1 MNKFQ
6 EKTFLDNDFVTW
18 YKSLSKKEQKEVWKE
33 IRKRMEEECEKFLQT
48 LTEVKDIKLGE
59 SYTFTVE
66 KFENLSNT
74 LSSIYKTTSI
84 YKTER
89 E

>member
-1 MNKFQ
+1 M
-6 EKTFLDNDFVTW
+6 TFGDNDFVTW
-18 YKSLSKKEQKEVWKE
+18 YKNLSKKEQKEVWKE
-33 IRKRMEEECEKFLQT
+33 IRKRMEE

-59 SYTFTVE
+59 PYAFTPE

-74 LSSIYKTTSI
+74 LSSIYKTV
-84 YKTER
+84 R

>member
-1 MNKFQ
+1 M
-6 EKTFLDNDFVTW
+6 TFGDNDFVTW
-18 YKSLSKKEQKEVWKE
+18 YQSLSKKEQKEIWKE
-33 IRKRMEEECEKFLQT
+33 IRKLMEKECEKFLQT

-59 SYTFTVE
+59 SYTFTPE

-74 LSSIYKTTSI
+74 LSSIYKTSST
-84 YKTER
+84 YKTRR